1 MECGLKQI
9 IKEIIF
15 GQTGHWYID
24 LCGTW
29 KHSCNFLLLLTSLDL
44 LAEF

>member
-24 LCGTW
+24 LCVPEHTHVTLCSSW
-29 KHSCNFLLLLTSLDL
+29 LPFIY
-44 LAEF
+44 